1 MKTETIILHL
11 RPLRDRLGRDPSYR
25 LRGALKLLLRRFGF
39 RCVKI
44 DQVGD
49 SPNCGLTAVEKSTQL
64 VTVTTCDKRTGKDG
78 KELALEPIIRKRAK
92 DKEFIRKTTLQK
104 SAESVDTRAEL
115 EKVSGLSVPQKS
127 AEAVDTRKELA
138 LKLEA
143 MFREKAEKHTG
154 GRGKLIQKSEKVST
168 QHELAKVSGLSHI
181 TTAARCLLA
190 EKLAE
195 ALKPLAKDNKVE
207 SGKVTGRSNKKV
219 LAILPKPLNTR
230 EAAVS
235 HDTTAA
241 RCLLAEKLEAMF
253 REKAEKHTGGRGK
266 LIQKSEKVSTQHEL
280 AKVSGL
286 SHDTTAARCLLA
298 EKLAEAL
305 RPLAKEK
312 QRQHGGTGPGI
323 KKNTSVNIDGSV
335 DAREAAVKEAN
346 VSAGSMSAFKYVKAN
361 ADKVRNLFPPSPS
374 RGVTPFLHPRIAQPC
389 DVSPQLDHPTHEKPK
404 ENDI

>member
-230 EAAVS
+230 EAAV
-235 HDTTAA
+235 
-241 RCLLAEKLEAMF
+241 
-253 REKAEKHTGGRGK
+253 
-266 LIQKSEKVSTQHEL
+266 
-280 AKVSGL
+280 
-286 SHDTTAARCLLA
+286 
-298 EKLAEAL
+298 
-305 RPLAKEK
+305 
-312 QRQHGGTGPGI
+312 
-323 KKNTSVNIDGSV
+323 
-335 DAREAAVKEAN
+335 KEAN
-346 VSAGSMSAFKYVKAN
+346 VSAGSMSAFKFVKAN
-361 ADKVRNLFPPSPS
+361 ADKEELGRGNKNPSATLPKGLGKSKALLPTTKKVNTRETAARKTWRTLRPPSFQPANAAADKVRS
-374 RGVTPFLHPRIAQPC
+374 LLTAFPLRGVTPFLHPRIAQPC

>member
-1 MKTETIILHL
+1 VHGNQLH
-11 RPLRDRLGRDPSYR
+11 RAMTKPVH
-25 LRGALKLLLRRFGF
+25 
-39 RCVKI
+39 RCAYF
-44 DQVGD
+44 
-49 SPNCGLTAVEKSTQL
+49 LA
-64 VTVTTCDKRTGKDG
+64 
-78 KELALEPIIRKRAK
+78 LALEPIIRKRAK
-92 DKEFIRKTTLQK
+92 ENLSEAGKTKKPLQISAKANTRK
-104 SAESVDTRAEL
+104 EL
-115 EKVSGLSVPQKS
+115 EKVSGLSH
-127 AEAVDTRKELA
+127 D
-138 LKLEA
+138 
-143 MFREKAEKHTG
+143 
-154 GRGKLIQKSEKVST
+154 
-168 QHELAKVSGLSHI
+168 

-190 EKLAE
+190 E
-195 ALKPLAKDNKVE
+195 ALKPLAKENKVE